1 MTMKTVKIIAVL
13 LLAATLL
20 LATACA
26 ESENDTT
33 SDRSQEQ
40 SEISADSSESAESSE
55 SVPVAH
61 DVDFE
66 VQYIRNNE
74 KTGTEYPDIRI
85 IRSVAEMEAYFDE
98 FKYKSSYYE
107 SFQNACAKY
116 TEAYF
121 ENRIVVVVLL
131 REGSGSTTHEV
142 NGVRV
147 NEEGKTEIN
156 ITRST
161 PKWET
166 YDMAYWHIFI
176 EPEAGTEIAD
186 KDDILLLTHYI
197 KDK

>member
-1 MTMKTVKIIAVL
+1 MKTVRIIAVL

-26 ESENDTT
+26 GSENDTT
-33 SDRSQEQ
+33 NDLSQEH
-40 SEISADSSESAESSE
+40 SETSAESAESAESSE

-74 KTGTEYPDIRI
+74 KSGTEYPDIRI

-98 FKYKSSYYE
+98 FKYDSNYYE
-107 SFQNACAKY
+107 PFQSACAKY

-131 REGSGSTTHEV
+131 EEGSGSTTHEV
-142 NGVRV
+142 NWVKI
-147 NEEGKTEIN
+147 NEEGKMEID

-161 PKWET
+161 PKVVHLR
-166 YDMAYWHIFI
+166 YGVLAYFHR
-176 EPEAGTEIAD
+176 AGGRYGD
-186 KDDILLLTHYI
+186 CRQGRYSSLWRLRFH
-197 KDK
+197 